1 MNKWVLNLLS
11 LRPASR
17 LSRLC
22 NLLDEWRIERISN
35 RNVDDPARYLSFEDV
50 NFLRTLIHTEI
61 NKVKIR
67 QPGVVADQILFLTI
81 GAIQIESQSKSVEA
95 WQLATKTIRGFS
107 NPGNPE
113 AFFSYSFAASVLIV
127 CIGMGF
133 YSHANIHPIDQ
144 SPTGIFYERNEISS
158 TDPVTIS
165 MLTRAYSKMKAGT
178 CQSPQADR
186 LAPEQQHAFLK
197 FVTNGVVDV
206 HHVEDLRL
214 ALDYVN
220 CLYPQEFLH
229 PTPSHG
235 NTL

>member
-1 MNKWVLNLLS
+1 
-11 LRPASR
+11 
-17 LSRLC
+17 
-22 NLLDEWRIERISN
+22 LLDEWRITRISN
-35 RNVDDPARYLSFEDV
+35 GNGKDLAQYLSFEDV
-50 NFLRTLIHTEI
+50 HFLRTLISTEI
-61 NKVKIR
+61 SKARIK
-67 QPGVVADQILFLTI
+67 QPEVVTDQILFLTI
-81 GAIQIESQSKSVEA
+81 GAIQIESQSKSIEA
-95 WQLATKTIRGFS
+95 WQLATKTIRSFS
-107 NPGNPE
+107 NPRNPE
-113 AFFSYSFAASVLIV
+113 AFFSYSFATLALMI

-133 YSHANIHPIDQ
+133 YSHTNIHTIDQ
-144 SPTGIFYERNEISS
+144 SPTGIFYEDNEISS

-178 CQSPQADR
+178 CQSPHADS
-186 LAPEQQHAFLK
+186 LPPEQQHAFLK

-206 HHVEDLRL
+206 HHVENLRL